1 MSTMI
6 RGASHTGAK
15 TSEESAAMHDER
27 RRRRTGV
34 HRTFDGD
41 GGPLS
46 LIRIRMI
53 NYFECTFFIF
63 DINM

>member
-53 NYFECTFFIF
+53 N
-63 DINM
+63 